1 MLSDKGKWWTIGCSL
16 VVIKSSFKDDVST
29 ALKDSNVL
37 LQSKWVYRVNQL
49 LDGLSFYYLELVVRH
64 GILQKS

>member
-49 LDGLSFYYLELVVRH
+49 LDGLSFYYLELVVWH